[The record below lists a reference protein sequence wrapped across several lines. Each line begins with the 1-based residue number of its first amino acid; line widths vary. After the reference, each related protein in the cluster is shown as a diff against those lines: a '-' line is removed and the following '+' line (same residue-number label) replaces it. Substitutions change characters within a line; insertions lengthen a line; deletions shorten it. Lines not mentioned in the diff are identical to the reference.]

1 MRFPSPQPG
10 PVCFFSQCKGTLT
23 SNLRT
28 KASLL
33 VLPMQQFSPLVAQW
47 GSVLKATGSLGKH
60 SLGKPGRPQPFQHL
74 KCFHLATAPTTPT
87 ISVRLGQR
95 SSGTRAEAP
104 CRVVS
109 DRCQFRLASQLLPL
123 SLALLLECLCM
134 FAERLLCV
142 SLGIIK
148 CQCSQV
154 EFYLG
159 MTVPVSTSCS

>member
-1 MRFPSPQPG
+1 MSFPPPQPG
-10 PVCFFSQCKGTLT
+10 PVFFFSLCRGTLA

-33 VLPMQQFSPLVAQW
+33 ALPMQQFSPLVAQW
-47 GSVLKATGSLGKH
+47 RSVLKATASLGKH

-74 KCFHLATAPTTPT
+74 KCFHLATAPTMPT
-87 ISVRLGQR
+87 LSIRLGQR
-95 SSGTRAEAP
+95 SSGARAEAP

-109 DRCQFRLASQLLPL
+109 DRCQFRLASQLLPP
-123 SLALLLECLCM
+123 SLKCLCM

-142 SLGIIK
+142 SLGMVK